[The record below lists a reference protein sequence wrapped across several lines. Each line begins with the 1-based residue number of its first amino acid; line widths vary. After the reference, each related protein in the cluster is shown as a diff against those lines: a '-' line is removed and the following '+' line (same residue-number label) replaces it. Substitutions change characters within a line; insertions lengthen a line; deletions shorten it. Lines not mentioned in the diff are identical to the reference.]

1 MDYKRK
7 WWRHS
12 VIGVTL
18 VGLGINLVAEAT
30 IIKSSGPE
38 VFDLG
43 HLALWFWIGLFG
55 LVSINAGISFVADA
69 VKQRI
74 YMEMESGE
82 APETGR

>member
-12 VIGVTL
+12 VIGVIL

-30 IIKSSGPE
+30 IIKNNGPE
-38 VFDLG
+38 MFELA
-43 HLALWFWIGLFG
+43 HAALWFWIGLFG
-55 LVSINAGISFVADA
+55 LVSINAGISFLADA

-82 APETGR
+82 APGARK